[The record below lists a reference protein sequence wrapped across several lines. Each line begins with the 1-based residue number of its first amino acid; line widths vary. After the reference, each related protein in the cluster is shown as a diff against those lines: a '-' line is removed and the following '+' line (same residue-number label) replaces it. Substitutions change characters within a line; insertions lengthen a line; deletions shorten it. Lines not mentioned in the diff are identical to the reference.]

1 MSKNERRRTRVSST
15 IDKLPDDIKGQL
27 DVKLSDTTN
36 TYEELSA
43 WLKSEG
49 YEISKSAIGR
59 YAIRTTQAAQRVAET
74 IQRTQAIAQAVEAH
88 PDLDYTKAASM
99 VLMDGLMQRVSTA
112 EDDFQEMPLDKAG
125 RLIASLARNAT
136 YQTRARL
143 FRLST
148 VRSARLWRL
157 APCGQRGLLACLE
170 GHGTGRKRLRRRPVP
185 EVRHIRGV

>member
-1 MSKNERRRTRVSST
+1 MSKAERRRTRVSST

-27 DVKLSDTTN
+27 DVRLADTSN
-36 TYEELSA
+36 TYEELAA
-43 WLKSEG
+43 WLKAEG

-59 YAIRTTQAAQRVAET
+59 YAIRTTQAAQRVAQT

-88 PDLDYTKAASM
+88 PASM

-136 YQTRARL
+136 YEKRVRQDMKKKAELAFEQMETELMAAIKQHPELAGELHDVLERAREK
-143 FRLST
+143 
-148 VRSARLWRL
+148 VL
-157 APCGQRGLLACLE
+157 ADGE
-170 GHGTGRKRLRRRPVP
+170 D
-185 EVRHIRGV
+185 

>member
-1 MSKNERRRTRVSST
+1 MSKAERRRTRVSST

-27 DVKLSDTTN
+27 DVRLADTSN
-36 TYEELSA
+36 TY
-43 WLKSEG
+43 EG

-59 YAIRTTQAAQRVAET
+59 YAIRTTQAAQRVAQT

-136 YQTRARL
+136 YEKRVRQDMKKKAELAFEQMETELMAAIKQHPELAGELHDVLERAREK
-143 FRLST
+143 
-148 VRSARLWRL
+148 VL
-157 APCGQRGLLACLE
+157 ADGE
-170 GHGTGRKRLRRRPVP
+170 D
-185 EVRHIRGV
+185 

>member
-1 MSKNERRRTRVSST
+1 MSKAERRRTRVSST

-27 DVKLSDTTN
+27 DVRLADTSN
-36 TYEELSA
+36 TYEELAA
-43 WLKSEG
+43 WL
-49 YEISKSAIGR
+49 
-59 YAIRTTQAAQRVAET
+59 IRTTQAAQRVAQT

-136 YQTRARL
+136 YEKRVRQDMKKKAELAFEQMETELMAAIKQHPELAGELHDVLERAREK
-143 FRLST
+143 
-148 VRSARLWRL
+148 VL
-157 APCGQRGLLACLE
+157 ADGE
-170 GHGTGRKRLRRRPVP
+170 D
-185 EVRHIRGV
+185 

>member
-1 MSKNERRRTRVSST
+1 MAQKRRVRDQQV
-15 IDKLPDDIKGQL
+15 
-27 DVKLSDTTN
+27 
-36 TYEELSA
+36 
-43 WLKSEG
+43 
-49 YEISKSAIGR
+49 GR

-136 YQTRARL
+136 YEKRVRADLKKKAELAFDQMEAELMAAIQQHPELAGELHDVLARAREKVL
-143 FRLST
+143 T
-148 VRSARLWRL
+148 D
-157 APCGQRGLLACLE
+157 GE
-170 GHGTGRKRLRRRPVP
+170 D
-185 EVRHIRGV
+185 